1 MSVGTVFING
11 VDGPLSHQFNWAERL
26 TVVRDASGYSERYVV
41 ADKYGRHGYVYQG
54 LRED

>member
-1 MSVGTVFING
+1 MSIGTVFVNG

-41 ADKYGRHGYVYQG
+41 EDKYGRHGYVYQG